1 MGILGTI
8 GKPQGVLKP
17 ERLIHLG
24 AFCDQPI
31 IKCGGFLPS
40 ASGQCLVG
48 EGHHKV
54 AFVILRGFY
63 GAPIGG
69 GANSPKRATSIA
81 QISIESSPSI
91 IYSAIVSPTP
101 PPSQNPAMTPTA
113 TQ

>member
-54 AFVILRGFY
+54 R
-63 GAPIGG
+63 P
-69 GANSPKRATSIA
+69 
-81 QISIESSPSI
+81 
-91 IYSAIVSPTP
+91 
-101 PPSQNPAMTPTA
+101 
-113 TQ
+113 

>member
-1 MGILGTI
+1 MLGKIGNFNTPDRAAYGCNLAPDIGVAAAVFKTGGFMGILGTI

-54 AFVILRGFY
+54 R
-63 GAPIGG
+63 P
-69 GANSPKRATSIA
+69 
-81 QISIESSPSI
+81 
-91 IYSAIVSPTP
+91 
-101 PPSQNPAMTPTA
+101 
-113 TQ
+113 